1 MITVDYYSNF
11 FEVDRLNDKKAP
23 EIIRLLKNI
32 FARWGLPEVVITDSG
47 PPYNSSEFR
56 NFATLYEF
64 EHRMSSPYFQQS
76 DGKAENAIKTV
87 KRLMQKA
94 LEARSDPYL
103 ALLDF
108 RNTPTE
114 SFGVSPA
121 QRLLGRRGRTRFP
134 MSSKLLDVPG
144 ANKNK
149 RCLKNAKDKQAK
161 YYNRRTQVKP
171 PIPVQQTVRAKI
183 NDKTG

>member
-76 DGKAENAIKTV
+76 VERRKMLS
-87 KRLMQKA
+87 KRL
-94 LEARSDPYL
+94 RD
-103 ALLDF
+103 
-108 RNTPTE
+108 
-114 SFGVSPA
+114 
-121 QRLLGRRGRTRFP
+121 
-134 MSSKLLDVPG
+134 
-144 ANKNK
+144 
-149 RCLKNAKDKQAK
+149 
-161 YYNRRTQVKP
+161 
-171 PIPVQQTVRAKI
+171 
-183 NDKTG
+183 